1 MKPSPAFPTIGSMAV
16 LSYQMAIIISDYQQ
30 RPKFAET
37 KSRKLLLS
45 PLRYCSRAK
54 LVGTVYPKVRLFFTP
69 HSHSSQYA
77 EFGTSQ

>member
-1 MKPSPAFPTIGSMAV
+1 MAV

-54 LVGTVYPKVRLFFTP
+54 LVGTVYPKSDFSLRLIRTRVNTP
-69 HSHSSQYA
+69 SLVPANSHSLQ
-77 EFGTSQ
+77 